1 MPKPKPSEV
10 SREPSLWDDARREI
24 KKRGGQAARIL
35 ARLQA
40 GPATSLELAQV
51 ALKYTNRISELREAG
66 HTIQAEQVDGLWR
79 YTLTS
84 AAQ

>member
-1 MPKPKPSEV
+1 
-10 SREPSLWDDARREI
+10 LWDDASREV

-51 ALKYTNRISELREAG
+51 ALKYTNRISELRDDG
-66 HTIQAEQVDGLWR
+66 HNIQAEEVNGVWR
-79 YTLTS
+79 YTLVPK
-84 AAQ
+84 